1 LPDQEQALRRA
12 EADKRALR
20 EKLAAEQSR
29 HLHYVKEHKS
39 EVHSLKQLLRE
50 ARDMLDSTQASLEAQ
65 SGSEAAII
73 EQVLLA
79 KSACWHISGYCVLS
93 TFTAL

>member
-73 EQVLLA
+73 EQVLL
-79 KSACWHISGYCVLS
+79 
-93 TFTAL
+93 FTNTC